1 MHIYSK
7 VWRRLLLCLPV
18 IIIFCVYMIYPICNT
33 IYTSFTRQIMLRPGW
48 WVGFENY
55 ITLFK
60 DEVFWR
66 ALKNTAI
73 ITIGTLVLQLPLAYL
88 IGSFMNRPY
97 KNGVFKTVTFM
108 PYILSGIMAGLIW
121 SFLLDSGFGLF
132 NNILISFGAEGIE
145 WIGGKT
151 LTPYSATLVC
161 VWQSVGYHSVLF
173 LAGFKTMPKNLL
185 EAANI
190 DGANALQRTFYVT
203 IPSIKETIKV
213 SATAILIGGIN
224 HYQQTLMLTGG
235 GPVHYSETLSTYA
248 YYTQFT
254 VFNFGYGAAMATIIL
269 ILALGLSIAFLKLTT
284 KKGDTA

>member
-7 VWRRLLLCLPV
+7 MWRRILLCLPA
-18 IIIFCVYMIYPICNT
+18 IIIFCIYMVYPICST

-55 ITLFK
+55 IELFK
-60 DEVFWR
+60 DKIFWT

-73 ITIGTLVLQLPLAYL
+73 ITVGTLLLQLPLAYL

-97 KNGVFKTVTFM
+97 KNGLFKTVSFM
-108 PYILSGIMAGLIW
+108 PYVISGIMAGLIW
-121 SFLLDSGFGLF
+121 SFLLDPGFGLF
-132 NNILISFGAEGIE
+132 NNILVSFGGKGLD

-151 LTPYSATLVC
+151 LTPYSATLVV
-161 VWQSVGYHSVLF
+161 VWQSIGYHSVLF

-190 DGANALQRTFYVT
+190 DGANTLQRTLYVT

-213 SATAILIGGIN
+213 SAVATLIGGIN
-224 HYQQTLMLTGG
+224 HYQQTMMLTGG
-235 GPVHYSETLSTYA
+235 GPVHQSETLATYA
-248 YYTQFT
+248 YYIQFT
-254 VFNFGYGAAMATIIL
+254 SYNFGYGSAMATVIL
-269 ILALGLSIAFLKLTT
+269 ILALGLSIVLLKLTT